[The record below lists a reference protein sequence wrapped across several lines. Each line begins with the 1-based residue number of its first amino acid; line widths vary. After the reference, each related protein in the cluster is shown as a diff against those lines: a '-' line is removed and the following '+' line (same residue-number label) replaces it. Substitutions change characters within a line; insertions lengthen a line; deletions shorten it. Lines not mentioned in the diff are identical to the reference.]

1 MKKLICL
8 LLLLNLSVGIGF
20 AESITIKMDGTLLL
34 PPQAPVITN
43 GRVLV
48 PARFLLESLGFTLN
62 WNPQDK
68 SISADKNG
76 YGIAMKIGEDIA
88 TINGVPTGLDAAPE
102 IFQNTTYVPL
112 RFISEAA
119 GAVVSYSDVEKSVS
133 ISRENLNK
141 ELIVSDPAL
150 LEALKRSFKTEK
162 LTMSHAFYCTDLD
175 LNRSGI
181 RTLAGIEAFKN
192 LKTLNLHQ
200 NQIGDIAPLK
210 ELMKL
215 ETLDLGLNKVQSLAP
230 LTELNALKKLDI
242 SDNQLGSLNALNDI
256 KALRELKI
264 QNCGTTEYKNLYF
277 IKDQLTALD
286 IDKSKIERPDYDT
299 PIVKNYASFT
309 VPISKGVQWVP
320 ANRLGGS
327 TTRYDV
333 MQGLLK
339 QSPETKRLQISS
351 VYQLAQ
357 YLYENTWFKYENA
370 AFVPSNLAEL
380 NLQIYPNGAD
390 ILRMNRGAQ
399 VEAAIMTHYLLS
411 GDYPESGFLLLEKE
425 SGKHILLNYFRTEKN
440 VIRKNDKDEDV
451 NVPESTYT
459 VINAAAYLKQSGIK
473 PAAETGALGDYT
485 KSDGLMANITT
496 TADIATA
503 GHLFGSTYPDIK
515 AVYQIKTDSDH
526 RTTLAIG
533 SVGGRLVLPALVEEK
548 VGVLYK
554 RDASVLA
561 PTFREIDL
569 AKPYFEK
576 EPTFESYY
584 YK

>member
-8 LLLLNLSVGIGF
+8 LLLMNLSIGAGF
-20 AESITIKMDGTLLL
+20 AESITIKMDGALLS
-34 PPQAPVITN
+34 PPQAPMITN

-68 SISADKNG
+68 SISADKSG
-76 YGIAMKIGEDIA
+76 YGIAMKIGDDKA
-88 TINGVPTGLDAAPE
+88 TINGVQTGLDAAPE
-102 IFQNTTYVPL
+102 IFENTTYVPL

-119 GAVVSYSDVEKSVS
+119 GAVVSYSDAEKSVS
-133 ISRENLNK
+133 ISRDSLNR
-141 ELIVSDPAL
+141 ELTVSDPAL
-150 LEALKRSFKTEK
+150 QEALKKSLKTDK
-162 LTMSHAFYCTDLD
+162 LTFGHAFYCTALN

-181 RTLAGIEAFKN
+181 RTLTGIEAFKN

-200 NQIGDIAPLK
+200 NQIGDIAPIK
-210 ELMKL
+210 ELAKL
-215 ETLDLGLNKVQSLAP
+215 ETLDLGMNKVQSLAP
-230 LTELNALKKLDI
+230 LTDLNYLKTLDI

-264 QNCGTTEYKNLYF
+264 QNNGTTEYKNIYF

-299 PIVKNYASFT
+299 PVVKNYASFT
-309 VPISKGVQWVP
+309 VPISKGVDWVP

-339 QSPETKRLQISS
+339 QSPEVKRLQIAS
-351 VYQLAQ
+351 VFQLAQ
-357 YLYENTWFKYENA
+357 FLYENTWHKYESA
-370 AFVPSNLAEL
+370 ALVPSNLAEL
-380 NLQIYPNGAD
+380 NLKIYPNGAD
-390 ILRMNRGAQ
+390 TLRMNKGGQ
-399 VEAAIMTHYLLS
+399 VETAIMAHYLLS
-411 GDYPESGFLLLEKE
+411 GDYPESGFLLIERE
-425 SGKHILLNYFRTEKN
+425 SGENVLLNYFRTEKN
-440 VIRKNDKDEDV
+440 VIRKNDKDEDI
-451 NVPESTYT
+451 NVPESTFT
-459 VINAAAYLKQSGIK
+459 VVNAAAYLKQSGIK
-473 PAAETGALGDYT
+473 PATETGSLADYT
-485 KSDGLMANITT
+485 KSDGLMSNITT
-496 TADIATA
+496 SADVATI
-503 GHLFGSTYPDIK
+503 GRLFGSTYPDIK
-515 AVYQIKTDSDH
+515 AVYQIETDSDH

-533 SVGGRLVLPALVEEK
+533 SVGGRLVLPASGEEK

-561 PTFREIDL
+561 PTFRNIDL